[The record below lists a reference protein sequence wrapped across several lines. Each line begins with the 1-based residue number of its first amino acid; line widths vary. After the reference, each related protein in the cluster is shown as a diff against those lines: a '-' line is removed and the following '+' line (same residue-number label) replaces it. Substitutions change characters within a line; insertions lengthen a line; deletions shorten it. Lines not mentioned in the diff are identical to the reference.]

1 MCYRRLRMNG
11 RSCRKS
17 GSGGE
22 RCWGRSNGWPSGM
35 QSASRDSGHGLLGGE
50 CAVSWEFFVVQYIPR
65 ELASSISAL
74 AFTKNKTL
82 CGAFNLVEAPK
93 LKATEVRSVK
103 PCRIIKEFPFTNQ
116 FIERTMF
123 DSDLGLAF
131 CF

>member
-1 MCYRRLRMNG
+1 MAAVAKDTGAAVMAGLAECRLPHE
-11 RSCRKS
+11 S
-17 GSGGE
+17 
-22 RCWGRSNGWPSGM
+22 
-35 QSASRDSGHGLLGGE
+35 SGHGPLGGE
-50 CAVSWEFFVVQYIPR
+50 CAVSWEFLVVQYIPR